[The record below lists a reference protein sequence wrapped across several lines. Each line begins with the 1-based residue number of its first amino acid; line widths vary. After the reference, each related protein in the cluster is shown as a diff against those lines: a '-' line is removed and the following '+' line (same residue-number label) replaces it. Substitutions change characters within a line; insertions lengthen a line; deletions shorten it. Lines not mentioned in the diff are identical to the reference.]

1 MVFGSI
7 IMENS
12 KAQIKQKITTKELIL
27 SGIFTAL
34 IIVGAFIKIPVP
46 NVPLTLQVMFT
57 NLAGLILGSKL
68 GAFSVLTYVLLGLA
82 GVPVFTKGGGIG
94 YIFMPTFGYLIGFIV
109 GTFAAGKIVE
119 SNDKISFKKYL
130 LASFVNLFIVY
141 VFGAAYLYLMKNFYM
156 GDVMSLKNAIYFGIL
171 VPLPGDVITV
181 VLSSLAMTKIMPA
194 IKGSGLW

>member
-1 MVFGSI
+1 
-7 IMENS
+7 MENS

-57 NLAGLILGSKL
+57 NLAGVILGCKL

-119 SNDKISFKKYL
+119 SSDKISFKKYL